1 MGLTERLREEP
12 TWEEHQNVHLPLKQG
27 LTEDADREG

>member
-1 MGLTERLREEP
+1 MGLTERLWEES
-12 TWEEHQNVHLPLKQG
+12 TWEEHQNIYLLLKQG